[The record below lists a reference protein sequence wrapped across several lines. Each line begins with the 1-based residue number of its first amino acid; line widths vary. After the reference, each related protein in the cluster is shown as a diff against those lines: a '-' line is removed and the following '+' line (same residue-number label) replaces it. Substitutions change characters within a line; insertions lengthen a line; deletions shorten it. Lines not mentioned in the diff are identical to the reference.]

1 MRGLK
6 TKGSAWNNMKRLNVL
21 KNCRNKS
28 SSPTRSVLH
37 CNCFLL
43 IHANLQDAVL
53 NVNVLRCN
61 TIFYVTSSTWLTDRG
76 TSKQTLSRPYNR
88 LTHLSQIWFV
98 LTWLSACCQNP
109 MWGLIL
115 TCTWDVLLK
124 ALRLCPRLQ
133 YSSVKRPRFMHHKR
147 LLMYHKSITF
157 EVSAEERGTGLV
169 LTCAKNLAF
178 WIVFTTSLT

>member
-1 MRGLK
+1 MYWRIVGIKAQTL
-6 TKGSAWNNMKRLNVL
+6 TILF
-21 KNCRNKS
+21 C
-28 SSPTRSVLH
+28 H

-43 IHANLQDAVL
+43 IHENLQFAIWNG
-53 NVNVLRCN
+53 NVPRCHHRPERN
-61 TIFYVTSSTWLTDRG
+61 SCSTIFYVASSTWLTDRG

-157 EVSAEERGTGLV
+157 EALAEERGTGLV

-178 WIVFTTSLT
+178 WFVFTTSLT